1 MAAGAADYQ
10 RKSIRRLLFECA
22 PRKFGTNIHLR
33 AARRIV
39 PAHPSASIIPKALAR
54 QYAKEPSPCP
64 GMTPLTKVDTLTQPD
79 LTQETAEFI
88 QLLALPAT
96 PPPKCFRQQTNL
108 PVT

>member
-22 PRKFGTNIHLR
+22 PRKCGTNIHLR

-54 QYAKEPSPCP
+54 QYAKEASPRP
-64 GMTPLTKVDTLTQPD
+64 GMTPLTKVDTLTPRV
-79 LTQETAEFI
+79 LTQETGEFI
-88 QLLALPAT
+88 ELLACAAT
-96 PPPKCFRQQTNL
+96 PAHNGLRK
-108 PVT
+108 